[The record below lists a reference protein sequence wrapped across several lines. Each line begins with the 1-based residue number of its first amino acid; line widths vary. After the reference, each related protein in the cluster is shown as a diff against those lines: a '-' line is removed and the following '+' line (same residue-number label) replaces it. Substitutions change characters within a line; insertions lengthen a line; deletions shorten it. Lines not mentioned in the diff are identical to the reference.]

1 MYFFIHFFFI
11 DLIFIGNILGFQGVA
26 TFWRS
31 CPTFSYIPLKETFYS
46 KDTIVDESFVDI
58 GTGKIVWRK
67 TKMPTV
73 YR

>member
-1 MYFFIHFFFI
+1 MYCFVHFLFI
-11 DLIFIGNILGFQGVA
+11 DLIFIGNILGFQGVS

-31 CPTFSYIPLKETFYS
+31 HSTFSYIPLKEKFSS
-46 KDTIVDESFVDI
+46 KDTTVDESFVAI

-67 TKMPTV
+67 TKMPRI